1 MRYTQREVNLHTHTK
16 LCRHGKGMP
25 ADYLKSAE
33 EGGNIRVLG
42 FSEHVP
48 LPDPRY
54 PEERLSFDEL
64 PLYVSSVR
72 ELESDTI
79 RVLLGM
85 ECDWESA
92 FASFYRDKVLG
103 EWGCDY
109 IIGSVHYLPDSDGIM
124 KYVGK
129 PGNRGLFSLSSYVSL
144 YTDMLS
150 SGLFLYGC
158 HPDLFFSVFPEW
170 NAETKA
176 ASKDIIAAA
185 KENGMPLEING
196 NGFRKK
202 KMVLPDGT
210 ERFLYPVREFW
221 ERARDEGIKIVTA
234 SDAHRSDWVDGW
246 REAEDFA
253 SPLGI
258 SWAEYELVGDE
269 KIAIVHP
276 DED

>member
-16 LCRHGKGMP
+16 LCHHGKGMP

-33 EGGNIRVLG
+33 EGGNIKVLG

-48 LPDPRY
+48 LSDPRY
-54 PEERLSFDEL
+54 PKERLSFDDL
-64 PLYVSSVR
+64 SLYISSVR
-72 ELESDTI
+72 ELGSDKTT
-79 RVLLGM
+79 VLLGM
-85 ECDWESA
+85 ECDWLPQ
-92 FASFYRDKVLG
+92 FASYYRDEVLG

-109 IIGSVHYLPDSDGIM
+109 IIGSVHYLPDSDDTM
-124 KYVGK
+124 RYVGK
-129 PGNRGLFSLSSYVSL
+129 PANKGLFSLSSYVSL

-170 NAETKA
+170 NEETKA
-176 ASKDIIAAA
+176 ASKEIIAAA
-185 KENGMPLEING
+185 KDRGMPLEING

-202 KMVLPDGT
+202 KIELSDGS

-221 ERARDEGIKIVTA
+221 ETARDEGIKIVTS
-234 SDAHRSDWVDGW
+234 SDAHKSDWVDGW
-246 REAEDFA
+246 SLAEDFA

-258 SWAEYELVGDE
+258 RWAEYELGGE
-269 KIAIVHP
+269 GRITIV
-276 DED
+276 

>member
-16 LCRHGKGMP
+16 LCGHGKGMP
-25 ADYLKSAE
+25 VDYLRSAE
-33 EGGNIRVLG
+33 EGGAIRVLG

-48 LPDPRY
+48 LSELCY
-54 PEERLSFDEL
+54 PQERLSFEDL
-64 PLYVSSVR
+64 PLYIKSVR
-72 ELESDTI
+72 ELKSDRI

-85 ECDWESA
+85 ECDWERK
-92 FASFYRDKVLG
+92 FASYYRNEVLG

-109 IIGSVHYLPDSDGIM
+109 IIGSVHYLPDSDGTM

-170 NAETKA
+170 NEETKA
-176 ASKDIIAAA
+176 TSKDIIAAA
-185 KENGMPLEING
+185 KDNGMPLEING

-202 KMVLPDGT
+202 KMVLPDGS

-221 ERARDEGIKIVTA
+221 EMARDEGIKIVTA
-234 SDAHRSDWVDGW
+234 SDAHRSDWVDEW
-246 REAEDFA
+246 SLAEDFA

-258 SWAEYELVGDE
+258 RWAEYELCGDG
-269 KIAIVHP
+269 KIAIVL
-276 DED
+276 